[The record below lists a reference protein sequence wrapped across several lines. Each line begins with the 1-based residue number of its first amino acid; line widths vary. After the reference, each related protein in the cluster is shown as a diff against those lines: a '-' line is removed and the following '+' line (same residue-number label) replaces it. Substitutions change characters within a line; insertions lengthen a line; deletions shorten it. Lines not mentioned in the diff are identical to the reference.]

1 MPGAGSSAAG
11 GARRLAIR
19 LWGQLIW
26 DFLSNL
32 FGGNKED
39 KALREAL
46 AHIHRILDDEKFQ
59 LELVHPMMKA

>member
-1 MPGAGSSAAG
+1 MG
-11 GARRLAIR
+11 
-19 LWGQLIW
+19 
-26 DFLSNL
+26 FLSNL

-59 LELVHPMMKA
+59 LELVHPAMKAMQGQRT